1 MKKILRGIWGFIFW
15 NYERGT
21 WQYDLMCAL
30 NLAFIFVTPTRFFR
44 DRPTLTEA
52 RQVVEVRGIE
62 GTGYRI
68 EARLLEG
75 GSKRSVEL
83 NALQVLEQVTDRAV
97 TIQRIEKVFDAK
109 GNLQA
114 YTVWIESSQE

>member
-1 MKKILRGIWGFIFW
+1 MTRILRGIWGFVFW

-30 NLAFIFVTPTRFFR
+30 ILAFVFVTPTRFFR

>member
-1 MKKILRGIWGFIFW
+1 MKKILRGVWGFIFW

-30 NLAFIFVTPTRFFR
+30 ILAFIFVTPTRFFR

>member
-1 MKKILRGIWGFIFW
+1 MKRILRGVWGFVFW

-30 NLAFIFVTPTRFFR
+30 ILAFIFVTPTRFFR

>member
-1 MKKILRGIWGFIFW
+1 MKRILRGIWGFVFW

-30 NLAFIFVTPTRFFR
+30 ILAFIFVTPTRFFR

-83 NALQVLEQVTDRAV
+83 NALQVLEQVTDREVA
-97 TIQRIEKVFDAK
+97 IRRIEKVFDAK

-114 YTVWIESSQE
+114 YTVCIESGQE